1 MILILVFT
9 LINTSHLCKCHVR
22 NFRVKNLKAQKFEPF
37 NAMEWVNGSIP
48 EVVEKAVKGGK
59 VFVVV
64 IEGENPMYFSKLIS
78 HYVQAWD
85 LCVVRV
91 SDILRTLKV
100 TIPHHVNPKLT
111 YVYCQFQFQEEV
123 TTLGCLL
130 STYIHTSC
138 HNYYMHE
145 ILHVHHFRKF
155 PF

>member
-64 IEGENPMYFSKLIS
+64 IEGENRMYCPNSSVIM
-78 HYVQAWD
+78 Y
-85 LCVVRV
+85 R
-91 SDILRTLKV
+91 
-100 TIPHHVNPKLT
+100 
-111 YVYCQFQFQEEV
+111 
-123 TTLGCLL
+123 LGIMCG
-130 STYIHTSC
+130 
-138 HNYYMHE
+138 E
-145 ILHVHHFRKF
+145 G
-155 PF
+155 